1 MAQTDPHTQRP
12 SPRDRAALALW
23 RRLDHALGQLN
34 PLLLAVA
41 MGLVVLNLT
50 CLAAF
55 FVPTGHLTA
64 CVADPTSPAAGPA
77 R

>member
-1 MAQTDPHTQRP
+1 MAPTDPNAPRP
-12 SPRDRAALALW
+12 SPRDRPASSLL
-23 RRLDHALGQLN
+23 RRLDLALGQLN

-41 MGLVVLNLT
+41 LGLVVLDLT

-55 FVPTGHLTA
+55 LLPTSRLTA
-64 CVADPTSPAAGPA
+64 CVAITTPPAVGPA